1 MDDPTLCGDV
11 CHAAHHQ
18 KITTKPKYLVA
29 LDSDW
34 RRESYSQPEEDLAQ
48 PNIINSCPGSTSQ
61 AHLSLLY
68 VTVAV
73 VGQTMSVLLTSL
85 HPTVTTSGSS
95 GKQENIEILPQ
106 NMLVLPTLC
115 NTDMSVAHSQYL
127 TGEIAADNSFT
138 F

>member
-1 MDDPTLCGDV
+1 MLPTTK
-11 CHAAHHQ
+11 

-34 RRESYSQPEEDLAQ
+34 RRGSYSQPEEDLTQ
-48 PNIINSCPGSTSQ
+48 PNIIKSGPGSTSQ
-61 AHLSLLY
+61 AHLSFLY

-106 NMLVLPTLC
+106 NVLVLPTLC
-115 NTDMSVAHSQYL
+115 N
-127 TGEIAADNSFT
+127 
-138 F
+138 